1 MISCKIWK
9 KIFKKIITFYL
20 DLKSKKLKLR
30 DWCLFCFVFDKLY
43 MYMKKNEPDRKH
55 LENTYLTKH
64 LVSNTKKRNCL
75 MDSICTLINF

>member
-9 KIFKKIITFYL
+9 KIFKKIITFYFV
-20 DLKSKKLKLR
+20 LKSKKLKFR
-30 DWCLFCFVFDKLY
+30 GFWVCFVFDKLY